1 MKKQVKKYV
10 RSASTGRK
18 IPYNLVSSFV
28 ILRDYFDLDD
38 AYINEE
44 HKDLVDIADGLY
56 NVDYETMLSKMK
68 PKYRALYDTYG
79 ADYFNKVIVDIEAL
93 DSQINDSNVNDL
105 VAEVNDLLA
114 TYGDD
119 VEASTRTRSRR
130 PVRASRRITASAEGK
145 QLKLKVLN
153 ALETAE
159 YTFKKLSD
167 ELKRMD
173 ESTFG
178 EIDSDVR
185 EDLQDKCD
193 ELDRIQEYMEYL
205 YEEYFEFGKI

>member
-1 MKKQVKKYV
+1 MK
-10 RSASTGRK
+10 RMRIT
-18 IPYNLVSSFV
+18 
-28 ILRDYFDLDD
+28 
-38 AYINEE
+38 
-44 HKDLVDIADGLY
+44 
-56 NVDYETMLSKMK
+56 
-68 PKYRALYDTYG
+68 
-79 ADYFNKVIVDIEAL
+79 
-93 DSQINDSNVNDL
+93 
-105 VAEVNDLLA
+105 
-114 TYGDD
+114 
-119 VEASTRTRSRR
+119 R

-178 EIDSDVR
+178 EIDSDVK